1 MYFDIFDIFLGISNQ
16 CSDGEYRNY
25 INIIDDEISDD
36 DPQLQTV
43 IEESMTEADI
53 SNESQNVQE
62 LLTVFQST
70 NISSSESTSLNGNIT
85 ISRKSVFSS
94 TQRAIE
100 RKRFTFFKP
109 VIVAF
114 AGEEAVDDGGPTR
127 EFFRLLMREISESSI
142 FHGSWF
148 SHDLGLLT
156 SSRYE
161 LAGKLVAW
169 SILHGGSGPRCLS
182 SVGYDLQQSVQI
194 SLADG
199 VNAINDVDMKR
210 MLQEFM
216 TCSSEDTFTSLVN
229 QHGEK
234 IAEFGYPKIFC
245 CNLSNKNEMIMS
257 LLKQHFVYG
266 VHAEVQQFF
275 GGLNSIGQLGD
286 MILRNKQL
294 FDLILGNQH
303 PSLTKSSFMALY
315 QLNRSEEGSN
325 QRSRED
331 STIYCFELF
340 LQDLEEDDVAGL
352 SLEDLLVFITGADC
366 VPPLGFDKKITV
378 DFYNFEE
385 NSRRRPYVSTC
396 GLHFFLPRGFE
407 DPEEFSKFMGE
418 ALLECHG
425 FGKL

>member
-1 MYFDIFDIFLGISNQ
+1 M
-16 CSDGEYRNY
+16 
-25 INIIDDEISDD
+25 
-36 DPQLQTV
+36 
-43 IEESMTEADI
+43 
-53 SNESQNVQE
+53 
-62 LLTVFQST
+62 
-70 NISSSESTSLNGNIT
+70 
-85 ISRKSVFSS
+85 FSS

-100 RKRFTFFKP
+100 RKRFTLFKP

-216 TCSSEDTFTSLVN
+216 SCSSEDTFTSLVN

-245 CNLSNKNEMIMS
+245 CNLSNKNEMVMS

-275 GGLNSIGQLGD
+275 SGLNSIGQLGD

-303 PSLTKSSFMALY
+303 TSLTKSSFMALY
-315 QLNRSEEGSN
+315 QLS
-325 QRSRED
+325 
-331 STIYCFELF
+331 YL
-340 LQDLEEDDVAGL
+340 
-352 SLEDLLVFITGADC
+352 
-366 VPPLGFDKKITV
+366 
-378 DFYNFEE
+378 
-385 NSRRRPYVSTC
+385 
-396 GLHFFLPRGFE
+396 
-407 DPEEFSKFMGE
+407 
-418 ALLECHG
+418 
-425 FGKL
+425 

>member
-43 IEESMTEADI
+43 IKESMTEADI

-94 TQRAIE
+94 TQTAIE

-114 AGEEAVDDGGPTR
+114 ADEEAVDDGGPTR

-156 SSRYE
+156 SSCYE

-169 SILHGGSGPRCLS
+169 SIFHGGSGPRCLS
-182 SVGYDLQQSVQI
+182 SVGYYLQQSVQI
-194 SLADG
+194 SLAD
-199 VNAINDVDMKR
+199 MKR

-216 TCSSEDTFTSLVN
+216 SCSSEDTFTSLVK

-245 CNLSNKNEMIMS
+245 CNLSNKNEMVMS
-257 LLKQHFVYG
+257 LLRQHFVYG
-266 VHAEVQQFF
+266 VHAEVQ
-275 GGLNSIGQLGD
+275 
-286 MILRNKQL
+286 
-294 FDLILGNQH
+294 
-303 PSLTKSSFMALY
+303 
-315 QLNRSEEGSN
+315 
-325 QRSRED
+325 
-331 STIYCFELF
+331 
-340 LQDLEEDDVAGL
+340 
-352 SLEDLLVFITGADC
+352 
-366 VPPLGFDKKITV
+366 
-378 DFYNFEE
+378 
-385 NSRRRPYVSTC
+385 
-396 GLHFFLPRGFE
+396 
-407 DPEEFSKFMGE
+407 
-418 ALLECHG
+418 
-425 FGKL
+425 